1 MQGDKTSQTV
11 NTGSQAAKHD
21 EGKAQLS
28 LVPTKITYAIARIR
42 EYGTKKYGDPENWRQ
57 VELQR
62 YRDAMYRHMLAYIDD
77 PHGVDEE
84 SGLPHL
90 WHLACNVAFL
100 CELDDAEELTP
111 LDKAKQIVESTADT
125 DEIQE
130 IADYLNAFLMVV
142 RKVQG

>member
-1 MQGDKTSQTV
+1 MQGGKET
-11 NTGSQAAKHD
+11 NQAAKHD

-28 LVPTKITYAIARIR
+28 LVPPKIIYAIAAIR
-42 EYGTKKYGDPENWRQ
+42 RFGSEKYGDPENWRQ
-57 VELQR
+57 VEPQR
-62 YRDAMYRHMLAYIDD
+62 YRDAMYRHLLAYIDD
-77 PHGVDEE
+77 PHGIDEE

-100 CELDDAEELTP
+100 CELDDVEELTP
-111 LDKAKQIVESTADT
+111 IDKAKQIVESTADT

>member
-1 MQGDKTSQTV
+1 MQEGKETNQT
-11 NTGSQAAKHD
+11 AKHD

-28 LVPTKITYAIARIR
+28 LVPPKIIYAIAAIR
-42 EYGTKKYGDPENWRQ
+42 RFGSEKYGDPENWRQ
-57 VELQR
+57 VEPQR
-62 YRDAMYRHMLAYIDD
+62 YRDAMYRHMLAYIED

-100 CELDDAEELTP
+100 CELDDAEEITP